1 MNWPLAD
8 GLSVIARQAEAERER
23 RAVTIQAEGELEAA
37 KNMADAARQL
47 SEADGALHLRT
58 LQTLNSLSS
67 DASNTVVFAIPVE
80 ALRAL
85 EGGMRPSSAPSSP
98 GPAES

>member
-1 MNWPLAD
+1 
-8 GLSVIARQAEAERER
+8 VIARQAEAERER

-67 DASNTVVFAIPVE
+67 DKSNTVVFAIPVE

-85 EGGMRPSSAPSSP
+85 ERVADGADSI
-98 GPAES
+98 AEASTDPHTS